1 MTRPH
6 PARLRTVSLR
16 SVGLQSAGLLALLVT
31 GAGAAAQPGG
41 DAAERRAYVE
51 GRFVRALTFHAVGD
65 EGAAAAALDEVLEL
79 RPDDPAAYDARAEVA
94 LARGETTD
102 ALFYAERAVALAPDA
117 APLRLGLAR
126 ALAGAGRPRDAVG
139 AAEAA
144 RDLAPDDPAVW
155 EALAGLY
162 ARTDQPEA
170 EREALTAWTRLDDT
184 APARL
189 RLSSLYEADG
199 DGAAARDQALAARRL
214 APGDPAV
221 LRRLATLDRP
231 APAAQAPAA
240 PPRPDAATNAE
251 GGVDALLA
259 VVEADPR
266 RLDVWARALQALAAS
281 ADPRAGAVADDALLL
296 FPAVPAV
303 AAPAAE
309 AYLAAGRSADA
320 RRAAERALAA
330 LGDAP
335 DADALRARLD
345 RVLAATGG

>member
-1 MTRPH
+1 MPPPR
-6 PARLRTVSLR
+6 PARSWPALI
-16 SVGLQSAGLLALLVT
+16 ALALVA
-31 GAGAAAQPGG
+31 AGSAAAQTG
-41 DAAERRAYVE
+41 DAAERQAYVE

-65 EGAAAAALDEVLEL
+65 DGAAAAALDEVLTL
-79 RPDDPAAYDARAEVA
+79 RPDDPAVYDARAEVA
-94 LARGETTD
+94 LARGETAD

-126 ALAGAGRPRDAVG
+126 AHAGAGRLAEAVA

-144 RDLAPDDPAVW
+144 RGLAPGDPAVW
-155 EALAGLY
+155 ETLAGLY
-162 ARTDQPEA
+162 ARTDQAEA
-170 EREALTAWTRLDDT
+170 ERGALAAWTRLDDT
-184 APARL
+184 VPARL
-189 RLSSLYEADG
+189 RLSALHEAAG
-199 DGAAARDQALAARRL
+199 DPAAARDHALAARRL

-221 LRRLATLDRP
+221 LRRLAALDRP
-231 APAAQAPAA
+231 APSDAA
-240 PPRPDAATNAE
+240 PPRPDAAGGVETE
-251 GGVDALLA
+251 SGVDALLQI
-259 VVEADPR
+259 VEADPR
-266 RLDVWARALQALAAS
+266 RLDVWARALQALAAA

-309 AYLAAGRSADA
+309 AYLAAGRPADA

-330 LGDAP
+330 LDTLGDVA